1 MIRPP
6 KELIEEWKD
15 SPVTKYL
22 NHLIEEE
29 VKVWDRKDMYFTA
42 EPQKT
47 QEALLSMIIEVGAF
61 QRVQQA
67 LEGDFSE
74 FSIEDEDEPE

>member
-1 MIRPP
+1 MQEPP
-6 KELIEEWKD
+6 KELISEWKD

-22 NHLIEEE
+22 NHLLGEELKTWE
-29 VKVWDRKDMYFTA
+29 KKDMYFA
-42 EPQKT
+42 GEPNKT